1 MNIVIREKTINISG
15 KPVKFAST
23 AGTLRRYRHKFH
35 RDLMVD
41 AQKLVKASQIG
52 EMDVD
57 TLEVFEALAYTM
69 AKQGDPTIPDDPDEW
84 LDQFDTFSVY
94 EVMPELIALWVG
106 SVAPIEES
114 KKNNE
119 QLREG

>member
-1 MNIVIREKTINISG
+1 MEKTLNISG

-69 AKQGDPTIPDDPDEW
+69 AKQGDPSIPDDPDEW

-106 SVAPIEES
+106 SAAPIEES

>member
-1 MNIVIREKTINISG
+1 MEKTINISG

-35 RDLMVD
+35 LDLMVD

-84 LDQFDTFSVY
+84 LDQFEMFSIYQVLPQILDLWGENLMTDVQAKKGLA
-94 EVMPELIALWVG
+94 EVSG
-106 SVAPIEES
+106 
-114 KKNNE
+114 K
-119 QLREG
+119 